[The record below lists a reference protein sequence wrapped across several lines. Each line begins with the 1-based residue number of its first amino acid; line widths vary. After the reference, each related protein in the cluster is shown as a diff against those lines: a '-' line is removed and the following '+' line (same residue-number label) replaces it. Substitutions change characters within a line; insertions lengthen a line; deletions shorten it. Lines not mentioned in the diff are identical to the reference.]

1 MLLRLLDM
9 STSKR
14 IDVYTKTIILREFCN
29 IYKRQL
35 NRSIETRLDHP

>member
-29 IYKRQL
+29 IYIKGNL
-35 NRSIETRLDHP
+35 IGV